1 MILERVELQTANLS
15 ETKLFYKDVLELEL
29 VEDCEDTFTV
39 HAGATQIRF
48 EATKEYDR
56 PFYHF
61 ALNIPENQFREAKNW
76 IQSRLSLIQEE
87 GDDEVFFTSWNAR
100 SVYFE
105 DPSGNIVEF
114 IARHNLPNAISR
126 PFHSREIQGVS
137 EIGVVVHEVIPFVR
151 TLNGIGLPNWK
162 EDSEGLTP
170 VGDEHG
176 LLIVVRKGRT
186 WFFSNQKPA
195 EYYPLRV
202 TIQGIG
208 RMTFAEDST
217 FTIEQAP

>member
-1 MILERVELQTANLS
+1 MILEKLELLTANLQA
-15 ETKLFYKDVLELEL
+15 TKLFYQEVLELQL
-29 VEDCEDTFTV
+29 VEDKQDTFTV
-39 HAGATQIRF
+39 QAGATRIRF
-48 EATKEYDR
+48 EATEGYNC

-61 ALNIPENQFREAKNW
+61 ALNIPENQFREAKSW
-76 IQSRLSLIQEE
+76 IQSRVPLIQEE
-87 GDDEVFFTSWNAR
+87 GDDEVFFTSWNAH

-114 IARHNLPNAISR
+114 IARHNLSNAISHS
-126 PFHSREIQGVS
+126 FHSGEINGVS
-137 EIGVVVHEVIPFVR
+137 EIGVVVDEVIPFVR
-151 TLNGIGLPNWK
+151 ALNKIGLPNWK

-176 LLIVVRKGRT
+176 LFIVVKKGRT

-202 TIQGIG
+202 SIQGIG
-208 RMTFAEDST
+208 RLAFAGDST
-217 FTIEQAP
+217 FTVIEA